1 MSDLDHLFENVE
13 TKKTNSNESTTKSLS
28 DRFKSLVRVLYY
40 INVGII
46 FAAIFMSIVLIIDNN
61 FIDNTLVLLAVLGG
75 LVAWIINELTFGM
88 IATIIDIRDGITE
101 LNSKKTLK

>member
-1 MSDLDHLFENVE
+1 M
-13 TKKTNSNESTTKSLS
+13 NESTTKSLS

-40 INVGII
+40 VNIGII
-46 FAAIFMSIVLIIDNN
+46 FAAILMSVALIIDNN
-61 FIDNTLVLLAVLGG
+61 FIDNTFVLLAFLGG
-75 LVAWIINELTFGM
+75 LFALIINELTFGM

>member
-1 MSDLDHLFENVE
+1 M
-13 TKKTNSNESTTKSLS
+13 NESTTKSLS

-40 INVGII
+40 INLGII
-46 FAAIFMSIVLIIDNN
+46 FAAILMSVALIIDNN
-61 FIDNTLVLLAVLGG
+61 FIDNTLVLLALLGG

-101 LNSKKTLK
+101 FNSKKTLKQKA